1 MISGRNSKRIVTR
14 KEEREMEHKTT
25 GAELPDFT
33 EGINLRGER
42 LRLEA
47 LYAEQKRIRKQKF
60 RSGLVTALN
69 MALIILIISLS
80 VAVWILIYQMI

>member
-1 MISGRNSKRIVTR
+1 
-14 KEEREMEHKTT
+14 MEHKTT

-47 LYAEQKRIRKQKF
+47 LYAEQKRNRKQKV
-60 RSGLVTALN
+60 RYGLVTALN
-69 MALIILIISLS
+69 MALIILILSLS

>member
-1 MISGRNSKRIVTR
+1 
-14 KEEREMEHKTT
+14 MEHKTT

-47 LYAEQKRIRKQKF
+47 IYAEQKRIRKQRF
-60 RSGLVTALN
+60 RSGLITALN
-69 MALIILIISLS
+69 MALIILVISLI
-80 VAVWILIYQMI
+80 VAIWILIYQMI

>member
-1 MISGRNSKRIVTR
+1 
-14 KEEREMEHKTT
+14 MEHKST
-25 GAELPDFT
+25 GAELPDFA
-33 EGINLRGER
+33 EGINLHGER

-69 MALIILIISLS
+69 IALIILIITLS
-80 VAVWILIYQMI
+80 VAIWIMIYQMLY

>member
-1 MISGRNSKRIVTR
+1 MK
-14 KEEREMEHKTT
+14 HKTT
-25 GAELPDFT
+25 GAELPDFA
-33 EGINLRGER
+33 EGINLHGER

-60 RSGLVTALN
+60 RSGLVTVLN
-69 MALIILIISLS
+69 MALIILILSLS

>member
-1 MISGRNSKRIVTR
+1 
-14 KEEREMEHKTT
+14 MEHKTT

-47 LYAEQKRIRKQKF
+47 LYEEQKRIRKQKF
-60 RSGLVTALN
+60 RSALVTALN
-69 MALIILIISLS
+69 MALIILIITLS
-80 VAVWILIYQMI
+80 VAIWIMIYQMLY

>member
-1 MISGRNSKRIVTR
+1 
-14 KEEREMEHKTT
+14 MEHKTT

-47 LYAEQKRIRKQKF
+47 IYAEQKRIRKQKF
-60 RSGLVTALN
+60 RSELITVLN
-69 MALIILIISLS
+69 MALIILIISLI
-80 VAVWILIYQMI
+80 VAIWILIYQMI